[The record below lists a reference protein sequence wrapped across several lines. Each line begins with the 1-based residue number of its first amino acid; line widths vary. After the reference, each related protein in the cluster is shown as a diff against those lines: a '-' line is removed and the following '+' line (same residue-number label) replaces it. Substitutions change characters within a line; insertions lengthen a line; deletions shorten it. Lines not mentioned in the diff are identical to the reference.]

1 MGFSRQEYWSRLQ
14 CPPVWDR
21 PNPGMEP
28 TSFMSP
34 ALADGFFTTSTTWE
48 AQSGAYYLLNSR
60 LTLDSIFSFINLQFL
75 KNCIIEDEQ
84 LNLFLLPPI

>member
-1 MGFSRQEYWSRLQ
+1 MPSSADL
-14 CPPVWDR
+14 

-28 TSFMSP
+28 VFLMSP

-60 LTLDSIFSFINLQFL
+60 LTLDSILCFINLQF
-75 KNCIIEDEQ
+75 
-84 LNLFLLPPI
+84 F